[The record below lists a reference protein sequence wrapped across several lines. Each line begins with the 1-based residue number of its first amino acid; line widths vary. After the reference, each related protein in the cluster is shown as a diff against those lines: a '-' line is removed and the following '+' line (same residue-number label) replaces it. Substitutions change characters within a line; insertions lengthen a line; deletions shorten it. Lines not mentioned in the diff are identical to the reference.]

1 MNLSD
6 CTTDSD
12 CPGNYDCGADQQC
25 VACGGL
31 ITATSGYIS
40 SPRYPN
46 NYANNLDC
54 EWHINVPEGKRIKID
69 FIDFNV
75 HAYSWDSS
83 CE

>member
-12 CPGNYDCGADQQC
+12 CPDNLVCGIGYGQPSC

-31 ITATSGYIS
+31 ITTTFGYIS
-40 SPRYPN
+40 SRNFPNDYP
-46 NYANNLDC
+46 NNLDC
-54 EWHINVPEGKRIKID
+54 EWHIIVPVDERIKID
-69 FIDFNV
+69 FISFNTEY
-75 HAYSWDSS
+75 ATD